1 MKQIL
6 TIIAVLLC
14 LQSSGQ
20 GIVYAG
26 NTTQLLKQRGGFVPV
41 RYFHPP
47 MSFSAM
53 SDSLGMVWIDST
65 TTKKLMWHTGV
76 YRRYVASERYVDSLF
91 ATAVTGVTQQTLDD
105 TAAAIRAD
113 ITGGS
118 TDSSVYS
125 TKAYRQKGIDSVN
138 GTVAIR
144 VKYTDTAAMLLPYQ
158 RTVNAT
164 SGTVTSV
171 ATGYGTSGGT
181 ITTSGTISADTA
193 AMATRDRVQKAVD
206 SLNVSIGTKGSG
218 TVTSVATNNGTGI
231 TGGAI
236 TGTGTIAADTTIL
249 GTRAWRDKA
258 VDSLNVLIAAKGV
271 GTVTS
276 VGTGYGVTGGT
287 ITGSG
292 TVVVDT
298 ATLFTKYTTT
308 LGAGSGISITG
319 RTITATSGS
328 GTVTDVIGGT
338 NISITGTSTIQP
350 TVNITGQIA
359 VSNGG
364 TGVTTQTSVNTTPIT
379 YGANNTVT
387 ASALTLTT
395 TTLNPTVVTSS
406 LTSVGTITAGT
417 WSSTIGSA
425 ATGST
430 QAINNN
436 STQIATTAYVD
447 RYFPVDTTIS
457 AAYTLTSRDFH
468 RTIHC
473 TNGSNIALTIPT
485 GLGTTFECVVLAEGA
500 GTVTPTT
507 SSTTF
512 YYQPTSTT
520 KIKSQGGATIRSWAT
535 ANSYLIIG
543 SLE

>member
-20 GIVYAG
+20 GVVYAG

-171 ATGYGTSGGT
+171 ATGYGVSGGT

-359 VSNGG
+359 VANGG

-379 YGANNTVT
+379 YGADNTVP

-406 LTSVGTITAGT
+406 LTSVGTIGAGT

-436 STQIATTAYVD
+436 STQIATTEYVD
-447 RYFPVDTTIS
+447 RYHPVDTTIS

>member
-6 TIIAVLLC
+6 TILIMLCCGVAYGQATVGFGANRTTDTSKTVALIKAPIYASSDTNKVLGVT
-14 LQSSGQ
+14 S
-20 GIVYAG
+20 
-26 NTTQLLKQRGGFVPV
+26 
-41 RYFHPP
+41 
-47 MSFSAM
+47 
-53 SDSLGMVWIDST
+53 
-65 TTKKLMWHTGV
+65 TGV
-76 YRRYVASERYVDSLF
+76 I
-91 ATAVTGVTQQTLDD
+91 TLR
-105 TAAAIRAD
+105 TKT
-113 ITGGS
+113 TGG
-118 TDSSVYS
+118 
-125 TKAYRQKGIDSVN
+125 
-138 GTVAIR
+138 
-144 VKYTDTAAMLLPYQ
+144 
-158 RTVNAT
+158 
-164 SGTVTSV
+164 
-171 ATGYGTSGGT
+171 
-181 ITTSGTISADTA
+181 
-193 AMATRDRVQKAVD
+193 
-206 SLNVSIGTKGSG
+206 GSG
-218 TVTSVATNNGTGI
+218 TVTSVGVVAGTGVSIGGTSPITTAGVYTVTNTAPDQTVSLTNGTGI
-231 TGGAI
+231 SV
-236 TGTGTIAADTTIL
+236 TGTYPNFTITNTSPSS
-249 GTRAWRDKA
+249 G
-258 VDSLNVLIAAKGV
+258 
-271 GTVTS
+271 GTVTDVTGVAPIQSSGGATPAISFQTVNALS
-276 VGTGYGVTGGT
+276 VVANTTTANATPAQSVAYTSANTPSTLVFRDGSGNFSAGIVTATVVGNASTATALLNARDIYGNSFNGTANVTGVISMTYGGTGSAATTSVNGTPITYG
-287 ITGSG
+287 
-292 TVVVDT
+292 
-298 ATLFTKYTTT
+298 ANNTL
-308 LGAGSGISITG
+308 AI
-319 RTITATSGS
+319 GS

-359 VSNGG
+359 VANGG
-364 TGVTTQTSVNTTPIT
+364 TGVATQTSVNTTPIT
-379 YGANNTVT
+379 YGVDNTVT

-406 LTSVGTITAGT
+406 LTSVGTITVGT

-436 STQIATTAYVD
+436 STQIATTEYVD
-447 RYFPVDTTIS
+447 RYHPVDTSIS

>member
-1 MKQIL
+1 
-6 TIIAVLLC
+6 
-14 LQSSGQ
+14 
-20 GIVYAG
+20 
-26 NTTQLLKQRGGFVPV
+26 
-41 RYFHPP
+41 
-47 MSFSAM
+47 
-53 SDSLGMVWIDST
+53 MVWIDST

-91 ATAVTGVTQQTLDD
+91 GTAVTGVTQQTLDD

-113 ITGGS
+113 ISGGS
-118 TDSSVYS
+118 TDSFVYS

-138 GTVAIR
+138 GTVATR

-181 ITTSGTISADTA
+181 ITTSGTISSDTA

-206 SLNVSIGTKGSG
+206 SLNISIGTKGSG
-218 TVTSVATNNGTGI
+218 TVTNVATNNGTGI

-249 GTRAWRDKA
+249 GTRLWRDKLG
-258 VDSLNVLIAAKGV
+258 DSINITVAARVKYTDTASMLLPYQRTV
-271 GTVTS
+271 NATSGTVTS
-276 VGTGYGVTGGT
+276 VATGYGVSGGT
-287 ITGSG
+287 ITSSG
-292 TVVVDT
+292 TVVADT
-298 ATLFTKYTTT
+298 ATLFSKYTTT
-308 LGAGSGISITG
+308 LGAGTGISITG

-359 VSNGG
+359 VANGG

-379 YGANNTVT
+379 YGSDNTVT

-457 AAYTLTSRDFH
+457 AAYTLTSRDFR

-520 KIKSQGGATIRSWAT
+520 KISSQGGATIRSWAT

>member
-20 GIVYAG
+20 SIVYAG

-113 ITGGS
+113 ITSGS
-118 TDSSVYS
+118 TDSTVYS

-447 RYFPVDTTIS
+447 RYHPVDTTIS
-457 AAYTLTSRDFH
+457 AAYTLTSRDFY